1 MGWKRKQEYKA
12 TQGQKGVKELM
23 NFETFIST
31 NEIFLNIHYF
41 PSQYFFDLKEI
52 IFENFNISENNII
65 SVELGK
71 VLVSCLDIGL
81 LRGILYASW
90 SEGTVAHPS
99 PPFAISP
106 CYEMSNFE
114 GEVGR
119 VQGGAIMP

>member
-1 MGWKRKQEYKA
+1 
-12 TQGQKGVKELM
+12 M

-81 LRGILYASW
+81 LRGILYAS
-90 SEGTVAHPS
+90 
-99 PPFAISP
+99 
-106 CYEMSNFE
+106 
-114 GEVGR
+114 
-119 VQGGAIMP
+119 